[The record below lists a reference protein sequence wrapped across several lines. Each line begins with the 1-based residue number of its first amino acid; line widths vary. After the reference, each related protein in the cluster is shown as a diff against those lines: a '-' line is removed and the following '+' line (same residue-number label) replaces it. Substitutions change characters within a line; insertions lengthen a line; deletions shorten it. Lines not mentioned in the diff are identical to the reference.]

1 MGEIMEQFKR
11 FHEVASDPAT
21 YARQWKERTRGRV
34 VATLCSYAPEE
45 ILLAANVLG
54 FRILGTESPII
65 RADAHLQS
73 YACTLV
79 RGALEEA
86 LAGRLDYIDGIVFPH
101 TCDSI
106 QRLSD
111 IWRMNVKTGFHM
123 DLVLPADL
131 TTLASLDYMT
141 AIMETFARELGENL
155 GIGITREDLAAAV
168 LTCNQIRSAVM
179 RIHALRNRVPEAM
192 AGTDLHAMVR
202 AGMVMDR
209 REFLSLVTSLAT
221 ALESEYSTSQFYGKR
236 IIVAGGLCNM
246 PDLFDVIEQT
256 GSRVVMDDLCTGSR
270 FFQGLVEPDRDLFR
284 AIALRYQNRIV
295 CPAKHSGLRARG
307 EALVQMARESR
318 ADGVMFFCLKFC
330 DPFGFDYPY
339 LKQMLDDNQV
349 PSMLCELEGSLAADG
364 QFETRCQA
372 FIEML

>member
-1 MGEIMEQFKR
+1 
-11 FHEVASDPAT
+11 
-21 YARQWKERTRGRV
+21 
-34 VATLCSYAPEE
+34 
-45 ILLAANVLG
+45 
-54 FRILGTESPII
+54 
-65 RADAHLQS
+65 
-73 YACTLV
+73 
-79 RGALEEA
+79 
-86 LAGRLDYIDGIVFPH
+86 
-101 TCDSI
+101 
-106 QRLSD
+106 
-111 IWRMNVKTGFHM
+111 
-123 DLVLPADL
+123 
-131 TTLASLDYMT
+131 
-141 AIMETFARELGENL
+141 
-155 GIGITREDLAAAV
+155 
-168 LTCNQIRSAVM
+168 
-179 RIHALRNRVPEAM
+179 
-192 AGTDLHAMVR
+192 
-202 AGMVMDR
+202 MDR

>member
-1 MGEIMEQFKR
+1 MEQFKR
-11 FHEVASDPAT
+11 FHGVAADAAG
-21 YARQWKERTRGRV
+21 YARQWKERTQGRV

-73 YACTLV
+73 YSCTLI

-86 LAGRLDYIDGIVFPH
+86 LAGRLDYIDGVVFPH

-131 TTLASLDYMT
+131 TTQASLDYMT
-141 AIMETFARELGENL
+141 AIMETFARDLGEKL
-155 GIGITREDLAAAV
+155 GWEITREALRAAI
-168 LTCNQIRSAVM
+168 LTCNQIRSGVM
-179 RIHALRNRVPEAM
+179 RIHALRNKVPEAIS
-192 AGTDLHAMVR
+192 GTDLHAMVR
-202 AGMVMDR
+202 AGMVMDKN
-209 REFLSLVTSLAT
+209 EFLSLVTPLAD
-221 ALESEYSTSQFYGKR
+221 ALESEYPTSQFHGKR

-270 FFQGLVEPDRDLFR
+270 FFQGLIEPDRDLFR
-284 AIALRYQNRIV
+284 AIAHRYQSRIV
-295 CPAKHSGLRARG
+295 CPAKHSGIRARG
-307 EALVQMARESR
+307 EALVRMAKDSR

-339 LKQMLDDNQV
+339 IKEMLDENQV
-349 PSMLCELEGSLAADG
+349 PSMLYELEDSLAADG

>member
-1 MGEIMEQFKR
+1 MEQFKR
-11 FHEVASDPAT
+11 FHEVAADPAA
-21 YARQWKERTRGRV
+21 YAGEWKERTRGRV

-54 FRILGTESPII
+54 FRILGTESPIT

-73 YACTLV
+73 YSCTLV
-79 RGALEEA
+79 RGVLEEA

-111 IWRMNVKTGFHM
+111 IWRMNVKNGFHM

-141 AIMETFARELGENL
+141 AIMETFARELGEKL
-155 GIGITREDLAAAV
+155 EIEITREDLGEAV
-168 LTCNQIRSAVM
+168 STCNQIRSAVM
-179 RIHALRNRVPEAM
+179 RIHDLRNRVPEAM
-192 AGTDLHAMVR
+192 AGTDLHAMVK

-209 REFLSLVTSLAT
+209 KEFLSLVAPLAD
-221 ALESEYSTSQFYGKR
+221 ALEAAHPASRFYGKR

-246 PDLFDVIEQT
+246 PDLFNVIEQT

-270 FFQGLVEPDRDLFR
+270 FFQGIIEPDRDIFR
-284 AIALRYQNRIV
+284 AIARRYQGRIV

-307 EALVQMARESR
+307 EALVRMARESR

-339 LKQMLDDNQV
+339 IKQMLDENRV
-349 PSMLCELEGSLAADG
+349 PSMLCELEDSLVADG